1 MLLLGSEKR
10 RRRMTRNVK
19 IPGIVDRMELDVDV
33 VQVDES
39 ELEVGESERWLRG
52 DGRVLLPVRVWAW

>member
-10 RRRMTRNVK
+10 RRRMTRNVE

-33 VQVDES
+33 VQVDE
-39 ELEVGESERWLRG
+39 
-52 DGRVLLPVRVWAW
+52 